1 MNLSLRFQAAMD
13 GHLKHLRSWMLVPGK
28 ETTSSGVYFI
38 EVEGRPRHDGS
49 PIAVSFY
56 QSRSVGVFSSI
67 SS

>member
-38 EVEGRPRHDGS
+38 EVEGRLRHDGS
-49 PIAVSFY
+49 PIAV
-56 QSRSVGVFSSI
+56 
-67 SS
+67 